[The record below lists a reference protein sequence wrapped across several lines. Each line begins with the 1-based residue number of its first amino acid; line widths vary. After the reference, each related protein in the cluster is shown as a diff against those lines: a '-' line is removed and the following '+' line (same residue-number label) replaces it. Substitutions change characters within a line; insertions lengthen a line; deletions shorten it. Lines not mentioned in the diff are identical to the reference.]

1 MTAIERPTRP
11 TRPTESPGARY
22 WHRSLHD
29 YAAMIRQGPGGREGR
44 PADPER
50 FTRFGDLPRY
60 PLPPPPRAL
69 GALGRCLGP
78 WHAGPGTGGPPPV
91 PAPSAA
97 FYSALLHYSCGVFR
111 TEFGPTARWPYHRA
125 VPSARCFAPVET
137 YLWTPGHDEVPAGVY
152 AYDPA
157 HHTLVL
163 LRAGDFGA
171 LLGAALGAD
180 IADAVGVLLLSTVF
194 WRTAFRYGAYAYRLC
209 AQESGLVAGNAL
221 MVAGAL
227 GAQGHL
233 HHQFLDGPLERLT
246 GVARPD
252 ESIAAVLALYPG
264 REDDGRPI
272 LRSPA
277 PHTEAALSA
286 AIGPVTGRP
295 APPVTA
301 VRSLGDLVAVDTAA
315 RLTGTAAF
323 ARLPHAVSPV
333 PRAAGGAAVAGELA
347 DCLRRRTSGAPVFH
361 PERRPVP
368 LDAVLGAVGAAL
380 APFVSDAVPDG
391 SAPPVRAHVW
401 AVDVTGAEDGL
412 YEMTEHGLRHLGS
425 VRIADLGLAA
435 PNIHYRTVNAV
446 VFLSVPREQAQ
457 AAFGDRGFRVLHH
470 EAGVVAQRLCVL
482 STVAG
487 LAARVHNG
495 YTARAVA
502 DALRLPP
509 GHEPVFQIALGTPGA
524 DERYL
529 MPVPEHLPQTHGGSS
544 ARKAVPAA

>member
-1 MTAIERPTRP
+1 MTAIERPARA
-11 TRPTESPGARY
+11 TESPGARY

-29 YAAMIRQGPGGREGR
+29 YAAMIRQGPGGREGG
-44 PADPER
+44 PGDPER
-50 FTRFGDLPRY
+50 FARFGDLPGF
-60 PLPPPPRAL
+60 PLPPPPRTL
-69 GALGRCLGP
+69 GALSRCLGP
-78 WHAGPGTGGPPPV
+78 RRAGLGADDPPPV
-91 PAPSAA
+91 SAPSAA
-97 FYSALLHYSCGVFR
+97 FHSALLHYSCGVLR

-137 YLWTPGHDEVPAGVY
+137 YLWTPGHEGVPAGVY

-163 LRAGDFGA
+163 LRAGDFRA

-209 AQESGLVAGNAL
+209 AQETGLVAGNAL

-233 HHQFLDGPLERLT
+233 HHQFLDGVLERLT

-252 ESIAAVLALYPG
+252 ESIACVIALYPG
-264 REDDGRPI
+264 REDDGRTI

-277 PHTEAALSA
+277 RHTEAELSTA
-286 AIGPVTGRP
+286 VGTVADRP
-295 APPVTA
+295 ASTA
-301 VRSLGDLVAVDTAA
+301 TGVRSLSDLVEVDTAA
-315 RLTGTAAF
+315 RLTDTAAF
-323 ARLPHAVSPV
+323 VRLPHASSPV
-333 PRAAGGAAVAGELA
+333 QSAVGGTAVAGELA
-347 DCLRRRTSGAPVFH
+347 DCLRRRTSGAPAFN

-368 LDAVLGAVGAAL
+368 LEAVLGAVKAAL
-380 APFVSDAVPDG
+380 APFVSDAVPQG
-391 SAPPVRAHVW
+391 TAPPVTAHVW

-412 YEMTEHGLRHLGS
+412 HEVTEHGLRHLGP
-425 VRIADLGLAA
+425 VRIADLGLEAA
-435 PNIHYRTVNAV
+435 NINYRTVNAV

-470 EAGVVAQRLCVL
+470 EAGAVAQRLCVL
-482 STVAG
+482 STTAG
-487 LAARVHNG
+487 LAARIHNG
-495 YTARAVA
+495 YAAGTVARA
-502 DALRLPP
+502 LGLSP

-529 MPVPEHLPQTHGGSS
+529 MPVPDQLPLTHGGSP